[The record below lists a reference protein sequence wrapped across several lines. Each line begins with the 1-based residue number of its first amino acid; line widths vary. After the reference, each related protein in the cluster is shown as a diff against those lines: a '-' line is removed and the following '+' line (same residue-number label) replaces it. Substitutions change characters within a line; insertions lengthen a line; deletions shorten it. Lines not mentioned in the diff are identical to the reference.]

1 MEITLDQLLTSKEQ
15 RSKRQLEL
23 IAQYPASTLV
33 CLTVI
38 MPGNVKRNF
47 HSLIVAQAAMTAM
60 VNAFSSSI
68 VNLEARDLVTGY
80 EAYLTTSLTQR
91 EAKQLACEIEDEHPL
106 GRLFDIDVIT
116 PTGEPIAR
124 TSIGCK
130 PRKCLMCD
138 NEARFCM
145 RNHTHTQEE
154 LHQCIARLIEDY
166 VQ

>member
-124 TSIGCK
+124 TSIGCE
-130 PRKCLMCD
+130 PRQCLMCD

-154 LHQCIARLIEDY
+154 LHNRIAELIEDY

>member
-80 EAYLTTSLTQR
+80 EAYLTTSITQR

-124 TSIGCK
+124 TSIGCE

>member
-38 MPGNVKRNF
+38 MPGNIKRNF

-124 TSIGCK
+124 TSIGCE

-154 LHQCIARLIEDY
+154 LHNRIAELIEDY

>member
-124 TSIGCK
+124 TSIGCE

-154 LHQCIARLIEDY
+154 LHNRIAELIEDY

>member
-47 HSLIVAQAAMTAM
+47 HSLIVAQAGMTAL
-60 VNAFSSSI
+60 VNAFSSHI
-68 VNLEARDLVTGY
+68 LHLEARDLVTGY
-80 EAYLTTSLTQR
+80 EAYLITSMTQR
-91 EAKQLACEIEDEHPL
+91 EAKQLACEIEDEHHL

-116 PTGEPIAR
+116 PSGEPLSR
-124 TSIGCK
+124 TAIGQSA
-130 PRKCLMCD
+130 RKCLLCD
-138 NEARFCM
+138 NEARYCM
-145 RNHTHTQEE
+145 RNHSHTQEE
-154 LHQCIARLIEDY
+154 LHNCIAKLIEDY